1 MDNNKKSP
9 RSPRKRARQPDGKF
23 EGGAELNLHVES
35 TDISE
40 ALSSGEVDYSVRQ
53 KINGTSNP
61 TAGKYGKKDKI
72 RPTFGNTTTTY
83 N

>member
-1 MDNNKKSP
+1 MDSNNSSP
-9 RSPRKRARQPDGKF
+9 KPRRRRARQPDGKF
-23 EGGAELNLHVES
+23 EGGAELNLHGES

-53 KINGTSNP
+53 KITGTSNP